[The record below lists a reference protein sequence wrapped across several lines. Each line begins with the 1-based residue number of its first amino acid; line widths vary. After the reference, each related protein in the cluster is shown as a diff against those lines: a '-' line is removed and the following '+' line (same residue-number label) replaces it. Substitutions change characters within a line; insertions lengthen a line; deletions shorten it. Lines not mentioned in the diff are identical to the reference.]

1 MKTDYK
7 WLFCESDLA
16 GIMILVLDLK
26 EVRSKDLLRVNSG
39 YYRVRNGAQRLVE
52 EGLLRSYS
60 VDKPHKATTYMLTEK
75 GVSVA
80 MLLKSVKSLL
90 DGEYRNGSL
99 YEDYQNGQTEEN
111 SIENF

>member
-60 VDKPHKATTYMLTEK
+60 VDKPHKATTYML
-75 GVSVA
+75 
-80 MLLKSVKSLL
+80 
-90 DGEYRNGSL
+90 
-99 YEDYQNGQTEEN
+99 
-111 SIENF
+111 